1 MAFLSFG
8 ILLSAFTSRPGG
20 EGFEI
25 YLNNQVLLQRFGKDM
40 NTVKSF
46 ALNPSAAND
55 KLTIRYHHC
64 GQVGKNRVITI
75 KDGQDNLL
83 KEFRYKDN
91 ESTVAEMTL
100 PVKDIFSLQ
109 QKGNKIFRV
118 YYRSTE
124 LPAGR
129 MLVSLQPKNGLVSKL

>member
-1 MAFLSFG
+1 MLCLSLG
-8 ILLSAFTSRPGG
+8 ILLSSFSSRPGG

-46 ALNPSAAND
+46 ALNPGSPND
-55 KLTIRYHHC
+55 KLTIKYHHC
-64 GQVGKNRVITI
+64 GQPGKNRVISI
-75 KDGQDNLL
+75 KDGQDKLL
-83 KEFRYKDN
+83 KEFRYKD
-91 ESTVAEMTL
+91 TDTRVAEMTL
-100 PVKDIFSLQ
+100 PVKEIFSLQ
-109 QKGNKIFRV
+109 QKGNNTFRV

-129 MLVSLQPKNGLVSKL
+129 MLVSLQPKSGVVAKL